1 MLTKL
6 KDYSKLMLNK
16 IPPVKRYLKEVDLH
30 RKFSVELDL
39 IKGSHQNQN
48 KHPSIIHFSLN
59 KAATQ
64 YTGGILQQCAVKN
77 GMVPVSI
84 HGYAFHTNFPYL
96 DHLSVEEM
104 EKYQHIFKPDGYLYS
119 VFGGMI
125 EGILELEK
133 YKIVLMVRDFRD
145 LLVSEYYS
153 VAYSHVP
160 PCKHGNKYDLFV
172 RQRTKARKS
181 AIDEYAVT
189 ESSRIYNTL
198 QRYKTLLI
206 DKYPNIYITKYED
219 MITNFQG
226 WLTNLLFKCELHIS
240 EESFNTLM
248 AQNEHIKPKKENIQR
263 HVRKGEYGE
272 YKEKLSQETIEYLN
286 AKFSSMLLAFGYQ
299 LDGAH

>member
-1 MLTKL
+1 
-6 KDYSKLMLNK
+6 MLNR
-16 IPPVKRYLKEVDLH
+16 ISPLDRYLKETDL
-30 RKFSVELDL
+30 REKFRVELEL
-39 IKGSHQNQN
+39 INGRHRNRN

-64 YTGGILQQCAVKN
+64 YTGTILDQCAVEN

-96 DHLSVEEM
+96 DHLTAEEM

-125 EGILELEK
+125 EGISELEK

-153 VAYSHVP
+153 VAYSHAP
-160 PCKHGNKYDLFV
+160 PYKRGNKYDLFV
-172 RQRTKARKS
+172 RQRIKARKA

-189 ESSRIYNTL
+189 ESNRIYNTL

-206 DKYPNIYITKYED
+206 DKYPNVYITRYED
-219 MITNFQG
+219 MITDFRG
-226 WLTNLLFKCELHIS
+226 WLTHLLFNCELHIS
-240 EESFNTLM
+240 EESFNALI
-248 AQNEHIKPKKENIQR
+248 AQNEHIKPKDEDIQR
-263 HVRKGEYGE
+263 HVRKGQYGE
-272 YKEKLSQETIEYLN
+272 YKEKLSRETIEYLN

-299 LDGAH
+299 LDGVHSYDNR